1 MNEYLRLAR
10 LPMADLLAPD
20 VVVVGGGP
28 AGLTAARS
36 LREAGV
42 SDVLVLEREAEA
54 GGIPRH
60 SDHSGY
66 GIRDLRRILRG
77 PEYARRLT
85 DRARTAGAEILTSAT
100 VTGWAG
106 DRSLLVT
113 TPSGRI
119 RVDARAVILATG
131 ARERPRAARL
141 VPGDRPAGVYTT
153 GQLQQA
159 VTLQHEAV
167 GSRAVIVG
175 AELVSWSAV
184 LTLRH
189 AGCRVALMTTEFESP
204 EVYGPVAFAGRALL
218 DGPLA
223 RATRVVRIIG
233 RNRVEAVEVEHLASG
248 ARRTVD
254 CDTVVFTGDWVPDH
268 ELARL
273 AGIDLDRGHRGPLV
287 DTNLATSLAGV
298 FAAGN
303 LLHPVDTA
311 DVAAL
316 DGRHVAESVA
326 RWLSDG
332 IGARP
337 SVRLVADEPFAWVCP
352 GLIGEHRQGP
362 PRGRLLLWSAEAR
375 AFPTVVMRQGG
386 AVIGRRTLPW
396 SVSPGRV
403 FRVPWSLARA
413 VDPVGADVTIGLA

>member
-1 MNEYLRLAR
+1 
-10 LPMADLLAPD
+10 MAELLTPD
-20 VVVVGGGP
+20 AVIVGGGP

-36 LREAGV
+36 LRAAGV
-42 SDVLVLEREAEA
+42 SDVLVLERESEA

-66 GIRDLRRILRG
+66 GIRDLGRILKG
-77 PEYARRLT
+77 PAYARRLAE
-85 DRARTAGAEILTSAT
+85 RARESGAEILTSAT

-113 TPSGRI
+113 TPNGRVQ
-119 RVDARAVILATG
+119 VDARAVILATG
-131 ARERPRAARL
+131 ARERPRAARM
-141 VPGDRPAGVYTT
+141 VPGDRPTGVYTT

-159 VTLQHEAV
+159 VYLQHESV
-167 GSRAVIVG
+167 GHRAVIVG
-175 AELVSWSAV
+175 SELVSWSAV

-189 AGCRVALMTTEFESP
+189 AGCRVALMTTAFESP
-204 EVYGPVAFAGRALL
+204 EVFWPVALAGRALL

-233 RNRVEAVEVEHLASG
+233 RSRVEAVEIEHLASG
-248 ARRTVD
+248 VRRMVA

-273 AGIDLDRGHRGPLV
+273 AGVDLDRGHRGPLV
-287 DTNLATSLAGV
+287 DTRLATSVDGV

-326 RWLSDG
+326 GWLAGERGPRS
-332 IGARP
+332 A
-337 SVRLVADEPFAWVCP
+337 VRLVAEQPFGWVSP
-352 GLIGEHRQGP
+352 GLIGEYRQGP
-362 PRGRLLLWSAEAR
+362 PRDRLLLWSTEAR

-386 AVIGRRTLPW
+386 SVIGRRTLPW
-396 SVSPGRV
+396 SVSPGRM
-403 FRVPWSLARA
+403 FRVPWSVARR
-413 VDPVGADVTIGLA
+413 VDPRGGDVTIGLS